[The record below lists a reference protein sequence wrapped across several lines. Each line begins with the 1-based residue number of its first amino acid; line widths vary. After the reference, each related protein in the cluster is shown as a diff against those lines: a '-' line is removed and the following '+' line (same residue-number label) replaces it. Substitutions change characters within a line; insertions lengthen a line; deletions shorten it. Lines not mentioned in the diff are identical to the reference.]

1 MLAWTFLL
9 IWVCQ
14 DSLTTMMLE
23 CPGLEEE
30 EEQQRNSSQ
39 HNFHCSSCHWNQGV
53 YCYICKPISE
63 Y

>member
-30 EEQQRNSSQ
+30 EEQQRNSRQ
-39 HNFHCSSCHWNQGV
+39 HNFHCSYCH
-53 YCYICKPISE
+53 
-63 Y
+63 

>member
-14 DSLTTMMLE
+14 DALTTMMLE

-30 EEQQRNSSQ
+30 EEQQRNSRQ
-39 HNFHCSSCHWNQGV
+39 HNFHCSSCHWNL
-53 YCYICKPISE
+53 E
-63 Y
+63 